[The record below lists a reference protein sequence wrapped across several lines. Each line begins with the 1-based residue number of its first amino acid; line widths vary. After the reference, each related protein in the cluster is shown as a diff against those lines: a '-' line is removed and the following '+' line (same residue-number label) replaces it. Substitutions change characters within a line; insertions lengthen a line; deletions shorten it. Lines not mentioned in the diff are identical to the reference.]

1 MRGTTIFAIAL
12 SGAVGF
18 GLFLAWMIPL
28 DGKHACD
35 RAAERL
41 FHSPDLLEVIRSGF
55 LVVQLDCGLRR
66 RIPEDWR

>member
-1 MRGTTIFAIAL
+1 MRGTIIFAIAL
-12 SGAVGF
+12 SGAVVLGV
-18 GLFLAWMIPL
+18 FLAAIPL
-28 DGKHACD
+28 DAKHACD

-55 LVVQLDCGLRR
+55 LVVQLDCGLRS

>member
-1 MRGTTIFAIAL
+1 MRDSVILAIGL
-12 SGAVGF
+12 SGAVGL
-18 GLFLAWMIPL
+18 GLFLVWAIPNS
-28 DGKHACD
+28 KPACD

-66 RIPEDWR
+66 RIPEDWK